1 MRFAQN
7 KGGFFVGFCDLNIKD
22 QFGII
27 LDIGVKVSLY
37 GTRRAR

>member
-1 MRFAQN
+1 MD
-7 KGGFFVGFCDLNIKD
+7 FCDLNIKD

-37 GTRRAR
+37 GTRRARLNDLTEDIIL